1 MWTDVIS
8 IFLKSN
14 CPLCQRPTGKVFC
27 VDCTRQLQHC
37 QLSDRHVRSTTE
49 IPVFAWGIYGG
60 ALKRAIAA
68 LKYEK
73 KSQIAQPL
81 GFWLADAWL
90 NLPSTSSQPIVIP
103 IPLHATKLRDRGF
116 NQAELLARSFCQMT
130 GLKLRSQGLERT
142 RQTVRQF
149 ELPGNEREQNLV
161 GAFHLGSDF
170 RHRRPVRPVLILD
183 DIYTTGATARSA
195 AQTLRQEG
203 IQVFGVVAIAATL
216 KGKG

>member
-8 IFLKSN
+8 IFLKSK
-14 CPLCQRPTGKVFC
+14 CPLCQRPAGKVFC
-27 VDCTRQLQHC
+27 IDCTRQLQRC

-68 LKYEK
+68 LKYEQ

-116 NQAELLARSFCQMT
+116 NQADLLARSFCQMT
-130 GLKLRSQGLERT
+130 GLKLRPDTNICS
-142 RQTVRQF
+142 F
-149 ELPGNEREQNLV
+149 EYELLSMLRLRK
-161 GAFHLGSDF
+161 
-170 RHRRPVRPVLILD
+170 RHK
-183 DIYTTGATARSA
+183 T
-195 AQTLRQEG
+195 
-203 IQVFGVVAIAATL
+203 
-216 KGKG
+216 